1 MMDEKLFEQNP
12 DNFLPVEDVELEEYI
27 IARNI
32 LKKNILRIQKETEE
46 VKEYGESM

>member
-46 VKEYGESM
+46 VKEYG